1 MRTESWAGAAVLAGY
16 LVSDLFLEAPVS
28 SAAIAGLA
36 VAEYLVILAVSRRSE
51 AFLLAEG
58 ALLAAVDYAA
68 MMLGTAGA
76 GVMLLELAGA
86 AALLGSSA
94 AGRPLLARYA
104 RRIPLIPAGGGM
116 IERVN
121 LAFGLLL
128 LAHGGVMAA
137 MTLLGGVNTAL
148 AVASFLVLYAAV
160 LIALRRMSRREAVAS
175 LPGLVHSDVGER
187 LQAGG
192 ETLAELSRDGE
203 RIVTVR
209 DLAVAGDRRPEEVLR
224 PLEAALAAGGART
237 VRFES
242 WPGEEIQ
249 LEISGYH
256 KVDGVW
262 QKVLPVRGGR
272 SPR

>member
-1 MRTESWAGAAVLAGY
+1 VGY
-16 LVSDLFLEAPVS
+16 LASDLVLDPPIS
-28 SAAIAGLA
+28 SLAIAGLA
-36 VAEYLVILAVSRRSE
+36 LAEFLVLLAVGRRE
-51 AFLLAEG
+51 PFLLAEG
-58 ALLAAVDYAA
+58 AALGTVDYAA
-68 MMLGTAGA
+68 MLVGTAGA
-76 GVMLLELAGA
+76 GVMLLELAAGV
-86 AALLGSSA
+86 ALLASSL

-104 RRIPLIPAGGGM
+104 RRISLLPSGGGM
-116 IERVN
+116 IERIN

-137 MTLLGGVNTAL
+137 MTLLGGVDTAL

-160 LIALRRMSRREAVAS
+160 LMVLRRMSRREAVAN
-175 LPGLVHSDVGER
+175 LPGLVPSDVGER
-187 LQAGG
+187 LRAGG

-209 DLAVAGDRRPEEVLR
+209 DLAVAGDRRPEEILR
-224 PLEAALAAGGART
+224 PLETALAAGGART

-256 KVDGVW
+256 KVEGVW
-262 QKVLPVRGGR
+262 QKVLPVRGR
-272 SPR
+272 RRPR